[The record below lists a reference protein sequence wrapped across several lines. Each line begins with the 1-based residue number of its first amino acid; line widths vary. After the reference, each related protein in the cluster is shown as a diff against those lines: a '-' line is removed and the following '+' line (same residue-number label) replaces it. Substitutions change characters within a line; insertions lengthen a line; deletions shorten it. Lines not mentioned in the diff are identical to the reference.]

1 MMPRVKTKQ
10 AVVLVLMT
18 FLWLAVN
25 YHKGEET
32 DKLIILRNRAS
43 YVKSMSRLYRDK
55 TRVEW
60 ESLYESYETVN
71 RCTNI
76 NFEVNQREF
85 AICNVL
91 KGGSLSWKQFFLY
104 YNIPHTFLDDCQ
116 KTQTCPENLHRK
128 IVQVRHPFERLLS
141 TWRHIFKGGGWKL
154 LEKRFVANP
163 ELANVLESEYQK
175 ITWKVFINNLL
186 LNGTVEVPDITDY
199 NAPWVWIR

>member
-1 MMPRVKTKQ
+1 MPRVKAKQ

-25 YHKGEET
+25 YYGGGET
-32 DKLIILRNRAS
+32 DKLIILRKRAA
-43 YVKSMSRLYRDK
+43 YVKS
-55 TRVEW
+55 
-60 ESLYESYETVN
+60 N

-116 KTQTCPENLHRK
+116 KT
-128 IVQVRHPFERLLS
+128 
-141 TWRHIFKGGGWKL
+141 
-154 LEKRFVANP
+154 
-163 ELANVLESEYQK
+163 
-175 ITWKVFINNLL
+175 
-186 LNGTVEVPDITDY
+186 
-199 NAPWVWIR
+199 